1 MAKAA
6 LPTDAVQDED
16 ADILAVRSLMKSVE
30 GHETAALI
38 VEKTLPDTGLLVG
51 SSRHPPDIA
60 TPQDRHQAFQT
71 QNPRRESRLAAVGAA
86 VLSRIKAY
94 RPDRKGIA
102 WTSLVLLL
110 LLHPL
115 LVIGSS
121 LAVMSVIILC
131 YVVVG
136 GDVFWRR
143 VIRLFE
149 TLERRVPSLAR
160 QIKLRA
166 YAFGKKWD
174 RALARL
180 PDPISDSL
188 RGPDLRRVIAA
199 EAHHDAV
206 LTDRLSRLR
215 EDHMAR

>member
-1 MAKAA
+1 MKKAA
-6 LPTDAVQDED
+6 LPTDAVQEDD
-16 ADILAVRSLMKSVE
+16 ADIRAVRRLMTHDE
-30 GHETAALI
+30 DHETATGA
-38 VEKTLPDTGLLVG
+38 VEKIMPDKKLLVG
-51 SSRHPPDIA
+51 SSRQPPDIA
-60 TPQDRHQAFQT
+60 TSQARNQASRT
-71 QNPRRESRLAAVGAA
+71 RTPRCESRLAEVGAKG
-86 VLSRIKAY
+86 LSRLKAY
-94 RPDRKGIA
+94 RPDRKSIA

-110 LLHPL
+110 LLRPL
-115 LVIGSS
+115 LVIGSA
-121 LAVMSVIILC
+121 LAVMGLVILC
-131 YVVVG
+131 YIVVG

-149 TLERRVPSLAR
+149 TLERRAPVLAR

-180 PDPISDSL
+180 PDPISDGL

-206 LTDRLSRLR
+206 LTDRLKRLR
-215 EDHMAR
+215 